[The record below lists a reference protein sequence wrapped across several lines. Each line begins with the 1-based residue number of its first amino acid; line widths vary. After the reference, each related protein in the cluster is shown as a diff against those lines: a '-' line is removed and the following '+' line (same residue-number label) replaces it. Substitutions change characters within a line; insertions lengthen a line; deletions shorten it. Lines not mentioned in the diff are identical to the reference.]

1 MTSYEVYNENHIET
15 WNKSCI
21 LPFPEKGELE
31 ITDNYRGTTLTSI
44 ATKIYN
50 TMILIGI
57 QPAMETILGKNQ
69 NGFSEKQVR
78 NRTYFD
84 HQNNN

>member
-78 NRTYFD
+78 NRAYFD

>member
-21 LPFPEKGELE
+21 LPFREKGDLE

-57 QPAMETILGKNQ
+57 QPAMETILRKNQ

-78 NRTYFD
+78 NRAYFD
-84 HQNNN
+84 H